1 MYRFLQYICID
12 IRFFYFIIYR
22 RKLLGGDPVL
32 AKVNTVSL
40 YGLEPHIVTVEADV
54 SNGIPAFDI
63 VGLPEAAVR
72 ESRERVKAALKN
84 AGFVFPAKRIIVN
97 LAPADLKKNGTG
109 FDLPIAVALLAATEQ
124 IAPEFIGSHMYF
136 LGELSLDGSVSAVN
150 GVLPM
155 AGGICHRDE
164 EAVLFVPAANAK
176 EAALNGEGT
185 VYGVDSLSQL
195 EALLTG
201 TETAEPVISSEEDFA
216 SETADSGGYIDMKDI
231 KGQSLVKRGMEIAAA
246 GGHNVLLIGVPG
258 SGKTL
263 LARSF
268 PTILPPLSRKEAL
281 EVTSVHSL
289 AGELGDDYLVRKRPF
304 RAPHH
309 TSSAVSLTGG
319 GIYPKPGE
327 ISLALHGVL
336 FLDEIVEFPKNVLQV
351 LRQPLEDKTVHISRA
366 SGTCTFPADFQLIA
380 ACNPCP
386 CGYFGD
392 PEKECTCSEHQVSRY
407 FNKLGGPM
415 MDRLDIHMN
424 VARVTF
430 SELHNESEEES
441 SAEIRSRVLKA
452 RALQHQRYEALE
464 IECNAGLD
472 RRYLGE
478 FCSLDKEA
486 AATLKRVFD
495 RLCLSARGHDRIL
508 KVART
513 IADLSGE
520 KDISSD
526 HILEAV
532 RYRTL
537 DRIG

>member
-1 MYRFLQYICID
+1 M
-12 IRFFYFIIYR
+12 
-22 RKLLGGDPVL
+22 L

-40 YGLEPHIVTVEADV
+40 YGLDAHVVTVEADV

-63 VGLPEAAVR
+63 VGLPETAVR

-84 AGFVFPAKRIIVN
+84 SGFVFPAKRIIVN
-97 LAPADLKKNGTG
+97 LAPADLKKNGTS
-109 FDLPIAVALLAATEQ
+109 FDLPIAVALLVATEQ
-124 IAPEFIGSHMYF
+124 ISADGIGKHFYF

-155 AGGICHRDE
+155 VGGICRRDE
-164 EAVLFVPAANAK
+164 DAEIYVPFANGK
-176 EAALNGEGT
+176 EASLNGEGT
-185 VYGVDSLSQL
+185 IYPVHSLLHL
-195 EALLTG
+195 ESLLSG
-201 TETAEPVISSEEDFA
+201 TETMDPVVPGESDFA
-216 SETADSGGYIDMKDI
+216 LDADEQGGYIDMKDI

-268 PTILPPLSRKEAL
+268 PTILPPLTRKEAL
-281 EVTSVHSL
+281 ETTAIYSL
-289 AGELGDDYLVRKRPF
+289 AGELGSDYLVRKRPF

-319 GIYPKPGE
+319 GVSPKPGE
-327 ISLALHGVL
+327 ISLACHGVL

-351 LRQPLEDKTVHISRA
+351 LRQPLEDRRIHISRA
-366 SGTCTFPADFQLIA
+366 AGTCTFPADFQLVA

-386 CGYFGD
+386 CGYYGD
-392 PEKECTCSEHQVSRY
+392 PERECSCSEHQVARY
-407 FNKLGGPM
+407 FHKLGGPLL
-415 MDRLDIHMN
+415 DRLDIHMS
-424 VARVTF
+424 VSRVTF
-430 SELHNESEEES
+430 SELHEESEEES
-441 SAEIRSRVLKA
+441 SAEIRKRVVAA
-452 RALQHQRYEALE
+452 RKLQQERYAELE
-464 IECNAGLD
+464 MECNAGLD
-472 RRYLGE
+472 RRFLE
-478 FCSLDKEA
+478 QFCPLDKESA
-486 AATLKRVFD
+486 AVLKRIFE
-495 RLCLSARGHDRIL
+495 RLHLSARGHDRIL

-520 KDISSD
+520 KDICSE

-532 RYRTL
+532 RYRSL

>member
-1 MYRFLQYICID
+1 M
-12 IRFFYFIIYR
+12 
-22 RKLLGGDPVL
+22 L

-124 IAPEFIGSHMYF
+124 ISSDAVGGHRYF
-136 LGELSLDGSVSAVN
+136 LGELSLDGSVSGVN

-155 AGGICHRDE
+155 VGGICRQDE
-164 EAVLFVPAANAK
+164 DAVLFVPAANGK
-176 EAALNGEGT
+176 EASLNGGGT
-185 VYGVDSLSQL
+185 VYAVDSLSRL
-195 EALLTG
+195 EAVLSG
-201 TETAEPVISSEEDFA
+201 TEEMEPVVSSEEDFA
-216 SETADSGGYIDMKDI
+216 LESAEQSGYIDMKDI
-231 KGQSLVKRGMEIAAA
+231 KGQSMVKRGMEIAAA

-268 PTILPPLSRKEAL
+268 PTILPPLTRKEAL
-281 EVTSVHSL
+281 AATSVYSL

-304 RAPHH
+304 RSPHH

-319 GIYPKPGE
+319 GVNPKPGE
-327 ISLALHGVL
+327 ISLACYGVL

-392 PEKECTCSEHQVSRY
+392 PEKECSCTEHQVNRY
-407 FNKLGGPM
+407 FHKLGGPLL
-415 MDRLDIHMN
+415 DRIDIHMN

-430 SELHNESEEES
+430 SELHDESEEES
-441 SAEIRSRVLKA
+441 SADIRRRVIAA
-452 RALQHQRYEALE
+452 RNLQQERYRDLA

-472 RRYLGE
+472 RRYLE
-478 FCSLDKEA
+478 RFCALDKESA
-486 AATLKRVFD
+486 SVLKRVFD
-495 RLCLSARGHDRIL
+495 RLHLSARGHDRIL

-520 KDISSD
+520 KDICSE